1 VKVIAQ
7 YLGAFTP
14 TLTLPLEGGGRFF
27 NDFIQLIPS
36 PPGER
41 VRVRGAPRF
50 IEQILVKVHL
60 KNNHMGEPIHN
71 R

>member
-1 VKVIAQ
+1 IAQ

-14 TLTLPLEGGGRFF
+14 TLTLPLEGGGRFL

-41 VRVRGAPRF
+41 VRVRGVPRC
-50 IEQILVKVHL
+50 IEQIPFFRVFAHSEKTSRPFL
-60 KNNHMGEPIHN
+60 MD
-71 R
+71 